1 MFNKLSLAIL
11 SVCSLN
17 AIAYDDL
24 VDITNC
30 PTTAIVVG
38 NVDDASGWGGHF
50 STAAYSDGYGGSYA
64 ECHLTGADSG
74 PQTGNVTVLCYDGYT
89 NPEDH
94 VDMYRLDLGP
104 RSQIEQVEFKVT
116 ERGVAVEAIR
126 HSISG
131 YTDDENP
138 YVTTTFFPLGES
150 AGFCRESSIYYQAD
164 GNLANRRGRSGS
176 GYTMTAVTIE

>member
-1 MFNKLSLAIL
+1 MLNKLSLSIL
-11 SVCSLN
+11 SLCSLN
-17 AIAYDDL
+17 AFAFDGM

-50 STAAYSDGYGGSYA
+50 STDAYSNGYGGRYA
-64 ECHLTGADSG
+64 ECHLSGNDSG
-74 PQTGNVTVLCYDGYT
+74 PQTGTVTVLCYDGYSDR
-89 NPEDH
+89 NDH

-104 RSQIEQVEFKVT
+104 RNQIEQVEFKVT
-116 ERGVAVEAIR
+116 AKGVAVEALR

-138 YVTTTFFPLGES
+138 YITTTVFPLGQS
-150 AGFCRESSIYYQAD
+150 AGFCRESTLYFQAN
-164 GNLANRRGRSGS
+164 GNLANQSDRSGS
-176 GYTMTAVTIE
+176 GYTMTAVTID